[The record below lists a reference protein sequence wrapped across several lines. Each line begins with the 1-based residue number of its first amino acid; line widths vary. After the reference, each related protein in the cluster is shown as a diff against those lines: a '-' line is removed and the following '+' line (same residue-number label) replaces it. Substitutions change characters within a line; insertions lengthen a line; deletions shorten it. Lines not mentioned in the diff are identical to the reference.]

1 MIPDILDSNSYLLRD
16 YSGFVRN
23 LTDKLPNLTD
33 KWTDLTV
40 SEPDTIFLN
49 NIAYT
54 NDILSY
60 VIDYRY
66 ELTSVKYTQNRDF
79 LNSVCALTGGSIP
92 FYEEK
97 YSIVIKNT
105 SAMSSIFIPKGTC
118 LFDSHKTQAVTTLKD
133 VYALPNSENEV
144 AVVVGYPYNSSLPT
158 MRNSQITAK
167 ETVNSNLLYDVTT
180 FDVLQTEKNSS
191 KVFYNFLL
199 NGQESYWVSPGD
211 ASLCVM
217 SPYLEHL
224 SYKFAGFATEQ
235 ENNLL
240 DSAEILYPK
249 LNGSIIFA
257 KTKAGEKPK
266 DINDYKVA
274 YLQSLSEIYT
284 DINTSVFEHNLDYQT
299 LPGVFRLA
307 LSYEN
312 NRNSFITSSYISY
325 TEGYIDIRGQ
335 VPLGTKIN
343 IAYDF
348 YNNDDPLRMLKNKAL
363 GFTTT
368 VRDSMS
374 IDLEL
379 EENHTIKAFSTVIKM
394 ELPTQEILFLTDY
407 NNQLIL
413 PRGPNSYR
421 WFRYCLKD
429 SLSVP
434 YISGQSQ
441 DSEYFLKTVFSA
453 GNVVQ
458 VGETSVAGVYE
469 YSIFIPTQQATI
481 LHVFD
486 YLANDWVTV
495 SLPANN
501 LMQTFT
507 VTSRPRSTILIKDAT
522 MQPLYRAYTNSNTM
536 WVVPDEERVVETN
549 DLPNLVFHNGEKIYF
564 LLPITNGQTELNGL
578 SATVT
583 LDGICSYQTYSFNLK
598 SVSNRN
604 TYDLASPSYY
614 TRIFKW
620 KDNPLG
626 ITNLFCLYLP
636 SEYKDENDEMIL
648 PQTVSLTVAGKT
660 YYSNSANTSALNDY
674 SSLSSSG
681 VLRNNIDLYDLPT
694 IITAAKVRTI
704 DVSAKVYLK
713 PLDLANSYIEELIKT
728 ALREY
733 SDSLQIGERISAS
746 AILSTIIHASEYI
759 AYVELDSETAKK
771 ADITLSYHDL
781 KETIHQIGKVT
792 LSFRNPD
799 ILQF

>member
-1 MIPDILDSNSYLLRD
+1 MLPDILDSNSYLLRD

-33 KWTDLTV
+33 KWTDFTV

-49 NIAYT
+49 NIAYI
-54 NDILSY
+54 DDLLSY
-60 VIDYRY
+60 IIDYRY

-79 LNSVCALTGGSIP
+79 LNSVCTLTGGSIP
-92 FYEEK
+92 FYKET
-97 YSIVIKNT
+97 YSIIIKNT
-105 SAMSSIFIPKGTC
+105 SALNSIFIPKGTC
-118 LFDSHKTQAVTTLKD
+118 LFDSHRTQAVTTLKD

-144 AVVVGYPYNSSLPT
+144 AVIVGYPYNSSLPT
-158 MRNSQITAK
+158 MRNSRIDAK
-167 ETVNSNLLYDVTT
+167 DTINSNILYDVTN
-180 FDVLQTEKNSS
+180 FSILQTEKNSS

-224 SYKFAGFATEQ
+224 SYKFVGFATEQ

-257 KTKAGEKPK
+257 KTKEGNKPK
-266 DINDYKVA
+266 DIDDHKVA

-284 DINTSVFEHNLDYQT
+284 DINTNVFEHNLDYRS
-299 LPGVFRLA
+299 LPDVFRLA

-312 NRNSFITSSYISY
+312 NRNSFITSSFISY
-325 TEGYIDIRGQ
+325 TDGYIDIRGQ
-335 VPLGTKIN
+335 IPLNAKIN
-343 IAYDF
+343 ISYDY
-348 YNNDDPLRMLKNKAL
+348 YNNDDPSRTLRNKIIGL
-363 GFTTT
+363 ITS

-379 EENHTIKAFSTVIKM
+379 EENHTIKAFSTVIKI
-394 ELPTQEILFLTDY
+394 EIPTGEVLFLTDY

-413 PRGPNSYR
+413 PRGSNSYR
-421 WFRYCLKD
+421 WFRYCIKD
-429 SLSVP
+429 SLTDSYV
-434 YISGQSQ
+434 SGQSQ
-441 DSEYFLKTVFSA
+441 DSEYFLQTVFSA
-453 GNVVQ
+453 GNVKQ
-458 VGETSVAGVYE
+458 IGETNTPGVYE
-469 YSIFIPTQQATI
+469 YNIFIPTQQATL

-486 YLANDWVTV
+486 YLSNDWIAIN
-495 SLPANN
+495 LPANN
-501 LMQTFT
+501 LTQTFT
-507 VTSRPRSTILIKDAT
+507 VTSRPRSVIFIRDAS
-522 MQPLYRAYTNSNTM
+522 MHPLYKAFTNSNTP
-536 WVVPDEERVVETN
+536 WVLLDENRVIETN
-549 DLPNLVFHNGEKIYF
+549 DLPSLIFYDNEKIYF
-564 LLPITNGQTELNGL
+564 LLPIENNQTELNNQ

-598 SVSNRN
+598 NTSARN
-604 TYDLASPSYY
+604 THDTASASYY

-620 KDNPLG
+620 SDNPLG
-626 ITNLFCLYLP
+626 LTNLFCLYLP
-636 SEYKDENDEMIL
+636 LDYKNNEGEMIV
-648 PQTVSLTVAGKT
+648 PQSVSLKIAGKT
-660 YYSNSANTSALNDY
+660 YYSSGANLSSRNDY

-694 IITAAKVRTI
+694 VITAAKIRTI
-704 DVSAKVYLK
+704 DVSAKIYLK
-713 PLDLANSYIEELIKT
+713 PLDLANSYIEELIKE
-728 ALREY
+728 ALRSY

-759 AYVELDSETAKK
+759 AYVELSNDTAKK
-771 ADITLSYHDL
+771 ADVTLSYFDL

-792 LSFRNPD
+792 LSFKNPD